1 MTLIHRIQ
9 GSPQLTR
16 SVIVAVIVGLMTF
29 GFGTVWSRSA
39 KAATIDTAES
49 FGPALTDWTQTL
61 SFAKFDPSL
70 GTLNSVT
77 VIADATADGSIELE
91 NRTNGATTILGT
103 LAAEISLSPLGPNSE
118 LLVTPSAERSFD
130 AGTYDG
136 AIDFAG
142 ASGTGYFNVLT
153 DVAHEEAT
161 FTGADLDY
169 FIASAGDT
177 AFDVNAVATAKSMAT
192 AQGNLVSRFVTNA
205 SVSVE
210 VVYDYTGYQLGD
222 RVWLDADG
230 DGLQTPGEIGVAGV
244 PVTLLDEFGDEVA
257 TTETDAQGEYLFDD
271 VDGGDYTVVFEPTM
285 AVTTADVGADDT
297 VDSDGVEVAVTLDRD
312 RLDIDLGLVP
322 TSIGDF
328 VWLDENGNGL
338 QDGGEPG
345 VPGVDVKL
353 LQNGVELAATQTDDS
368 GIYGFSSLLPGV
380 YTVVFEPSAEYD
392 FTQGNVGQD
401 DSLDSDGASIDVLVG
416 VSPREDIDAG
426 LILLDVATTTTT
438 VPAAATTTTTGPA
451 AETTTTTG
459 PDGGTTTTTAP
470 AAETTTTTGPAAE
483 TTTTTGPDGGTTTTT
498 GPDGGT
504 TTTTAPAAETTT
516 TTGPDVATTTTTGP
530 DGGTTTT
537 TAVATTT
544 TAAADTTT
552 TSVADTTTTTTPAD
566 VTSTT
571 QPVTTTTRPK
581 NPPLAFTGS
590 GSDTLTIFG
599 LSALLAG
606 LTLVIAFQTQVSGRK
621 KR

>member
-1 MTLIHRIQ
+1 M
-9 GSPQLTR
+9 
-16 SVIVAVIVGLMTF
+16 
-29 GFGTVWSRSA
+29 RSA
-39 KAATIDTAES
+39 KEGSRSSI
-49 FGPALTDWTQTL
+49 TL
-61 SFAKFDPSL
+61 SRY
-70 GTLNSVT
+70 
-77 VIADATADGSIELE
+77 
-91 NRTNGATTILGT
+91 NR
-103 LAAEISLSPLGPNSE
+103 SS
-118 LLVTPSAERSFD
+118 R
-130 AGTYDG
+130 
-136 AIDFAG
+136 
-142 ASGTGYFNVLT
+142 
-153 DVAHEEAT
+153 
-161 FTGADLDY
+161 
-169 FIASAGDT
+169 
-177 AFDVNAVATAKSMAT
+177 NAPVATAKSMAT

-470 AAETTTTTGPAAE
+470 AAETTTTTGP
-483 TTTTTGPDGGTTTTT
+483 
-498 GPDGGT
+498 
-504 TTTTAPAAETTT
+504 
-516 TTGPDVATTTTTGP
+516 DVATTTTTGP